1 MNKNYNTS
9 DYLSQLNKSKDN
21 QKLSNCKAIKVKSR
35 YKKPA
40 AVKELEDAYL
50 AYQKLK
56 HPTIPDKVF
65 AKKQFRDDTANGLT
79 KCIIT
84 FIKFNG
90 GQAERINTTGR
101 LIKSNLRCLGEKD
114 HRMAYMSSKW
124 IPGTSTRGSADI
136 SATINGMS
144 VKIEV
149 KIGKDRQS
157 EDQKRYQEAIEKA
170 GGLYFIA
177 GDFPS
182 FKVWYSIQ
190 LMLIEQRN
198 RPFNTCECKRDH
210 GITLGSLVNPWL
222 KRNKT
227 EISEGGVR
235 YEEK

>member
-9 DYLSQLNKSKDN
+9 DYLSQLSKSKDN

-177 GDFPS
+177 RDFPS

-198 RPFNTCECKRDH
+198 RPFNTCVCKRDH